1 MRSEEGKFQNS
12 RRIQGDSGE
21 EKIQGGRVKFKEN
34 SRRIQ
39 GCINPAKVNSIGNKY
54 LSIEPKDL
62 ARGQIAERISP
73 GGR

>member
-39 GCINPAKVNSIGNKY
+39 GCINPVYGKFTHFLI
-54 LSIEPKDL
+54 
-62 ARGQIAERISP
+62 
-73 GGR
+73 

>member
-39 GCINPAKVNSIGNKY
+39 GCINPGEKKFHKIPLN
-54 LSIEPKDL
+54 
-62 ARGQIAERISP
+62 ISP
-73 GGR
+73 

>member
-39 GCINPAKVNSIGNKY
+39 GCINPVTLCMVTKTAVEI
-54 LSIEPKDL
+54 
-62 ARGQIAERISP
+62 
-73 GGR
+73 

>member
-21 EKIQGGRVKFKEN
+21 EKIQGGRVKFKEI

-39 GCINPAKVNSIGNKY
+39 GCINPVIESTTFFFGPHGNHFSKN
-54 LSIEPKDL
+54 I
-62 ARGQIAERISP
+62 
-73 GGR
+73 